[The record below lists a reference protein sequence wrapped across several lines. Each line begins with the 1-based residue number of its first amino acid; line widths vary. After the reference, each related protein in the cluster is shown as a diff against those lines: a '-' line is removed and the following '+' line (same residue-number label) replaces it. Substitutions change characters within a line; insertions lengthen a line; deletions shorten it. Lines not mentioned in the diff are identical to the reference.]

1 MGGLTF
7 MTNYNY
13 MTQYLYG
20 SGKYDHIDFRL
31 KNMAIY
37 LSSDFLASIVKLPF
51 ETRKQLVQMANYDLE
66 MKVITRN
73 AWAAS
78 GALMARDLT
87 FRSIILGTYFA
98 TTNIEHRPVV
108 KYTVP

>member
-1 MGGLTF
+1 
-7 MTNYNY
+7 
-13 MTQYLYG
+13 
-20 SGKYDHIDFRL
+20 
-31 KNMAIY
+31 
-37 LSSDFLASIVKLPF
+37 
-51 ETRKQLVQMANYDLE
+51 MANYDLE